1 MNKPD
6 ELERLWQT
14 QPVQTDIKGEEMRQI
29 ILRKTEKFDRTVRWR
44 NLREVLASA
53 VAGIVFGYLT
63 WKQANGIA
71 RLGSALITGTM
82 AWIIYY
88 FWRHG
93 SGPADP
99 NPDQSAAAFQSALVS
114 KIDHQIRLL
123 RNVKFWYLLPMYVG
137 LLVFSAGGIRDHA
150 ATGSLSWRDAIS
162 PILCTLFFAL
172 IWWLNE
178 GYAVNKLERWKTK
191 LAAGIQPGD
200 SGC

>member
-1 MNKPD
+1 MNRPD
-6 ELERLWQT
+6 ELELLWQT
-14 QPVQTDIKGEEMRQI
+14 QPVETDVQGDQMRQI
-29 ILRKTEKFDRTVRWR
+29 ILRKTEKLNRTVRWR
-44 NLREVLASA
+44 NIREVLASA
-53 VAGIVFGYLT
+53 AAGMVFAYLT

-88 FWRHG
+88 FWRYG

-150 ATGSLSWRDAIS
+150 VTGTLSWRDAIG
-162 PILCTLFFAL
+162 PLLYTLFFAFV
-172 IWWLNE
+172 WWLNE
-178 GYAVNKLERWKTK
+178 VYAVKKLERWKTK
-191 LAAGIQPGD
+191 LAAGIQPED
-200 SGC
+200 AEC